1 LTNRLCLR
9 PRHRPTI
16 GFRFIKCVPLPA
28 LIALVL
34 GAGCRVRHA
43 APDHAGEQVLYEAT
57 ISDPRTFNP
66 LLVTDNASGQ
76 ALNGIFEG
84 LVRTNPVTTLPE
96 PGLASSWDLS
106 DGGKTITFH
115 LRHGLKWF
123 DGQPLTARDVL
134 FTLRAI
140 YDPRVPNSVRPIL
153 TIDGQPI
160 KATAPDDYTVVMT
173 MPRPFAPILYSIGF
187 EILPEHVLK
196 PALDTGSFN
205 RTWGIDTP
213 PEKIIGLGQFRM
225 TRYVP
230 AQFVAYQRNPDY
242 WMRDEHDQPLPRLH
256 GEMLLIVQ
264 DQNASYLKFLSGQTD
279 VYSPRPEEVL
289 DLRSKTAALGITMA
303 DTGIDTGELFFSFNR
318 NPRHYVRDG
327 KTDPKLGWFTDPA
340 FLRAIA
346 HSIDKRA
353 MVNLCFHGF
362 GAPATAEI
370 SPANKIFHDPNLKDY
385 GYDPKLAAQL
395 LESAGYHLAKPGVR
409 VDPHG
414 VPLEFNLMTNTGVA
428 TRDQMCAIFKQDLAD
443 LGIRV
448 NYRPLEFTTLVEKID
463 SSFDWD
469 CILIGFT
476 GGIEPNNGANFYRSS
491 GNLHMWNPGQKTPA
505 TAWEAEIDRLL
516 DEGSAEMDTKKR
528 APYYWRIQEIFHE
541 QLPIIETVRQMTF
554 SAYKNQLE
562 NYNPTVW
569 GLYKPEWMQFR
580 AD

>member
-1 LTNRLCLR
+1 MSRR
-9 PRHRPTI
+9 TI
-16 GFRFIKCVPLPA
+16 LLPA
-28 LIALVL
+28 LIALAL
-34 GAGCRVRHA
+34 GAGCRVRRT
-43 APDHAGEQVLYEAT
+43 APDHAKEQVLYEAT

-115 LRHGLKWF
+115 LRRDVKWF
-123 DGQPLTARDVL
+123 DGQPLTARDVI

-140 YDPRVPNSVRPIL
+140 YDPRVPNSLRPIL

-187 EILPEHVLK
+187 EILPEHLLK
-196 PALDTGSFN
+196 AALDSGSFN

-213 PEKIIGLGQFRM
+213 PGKIVGDGQFRM

-242 WMRDEHDQPLPRLH
+242 WMRDEHGAPLPRLH

-279 VYSPRPEEVL
+279 VYAPRPEEVL
-289 DLRSKTAALGITMA
+289 DLRSKAASLSVTTA

-318 NPRHYVRDG
+318 NPRHYMHGG

-346 HSIDKRA
+346 HSVDKHA
-353 MVNLCFHGF
+353 MINLCFHGL
-362 GAPATAEI
+362 GAPAVAGI

-385 GYDPKLAAQL
+385 DYDPRLAAQL
-395 LESAGYHLAKPGVR
+395 LESAGYHLVKPAVR

-428 TRDQMCAIFKQDLAD
+428 VRDQMCAIFKQDLAN

-448 NYRPLEFTTLVEKID
+448 NYRPLEFTTLVEKLD
-463 SSFDWD
+463 STFDWD

-491 GNLHMWNPGQKTPA
+491 GNLHIWNPAQKAPA
-505 TAWEAEIDRLL
+505 TPWEAEIDRLL

-528 APYYWRIQEIFHE
+528 APYYWQIQEILHE

-562 NYNPTVW
+562 NYDPTVW
-569 GLYKPEWMQFR
+569 GLYKPEWIRFR

>member
-1 LTNRLCLR
+1 MSLRRL
-9 PRHRPTI
+9 
-16 GFRFIKCVPLPA
+16 LPA
-28 LIALVL
+28 LIALAL
-34 GAGCRVRHA
+34 GAGCKVNRP
-43 APDHAGEQVLYEAT
+43 APDHAKEQVLNEAT

-66 LLVTDNASGQ
+66 LLVTDSASGQ

-84 LVRTNPVTTLPE
+84 LVRINPVTTLPE

-115 LRHGLKWF
+115 LRHGVKWF

-140 YDPRVPNSVRPIL
+140 YDPKVPNSTRPIL

-160 KATAPDDYTVVMT
+160 KASAPDDYTVAMT

-196 PALDTGSFN
+196 EALDSGSFN

-213 PEKIIGLGQFRM
+213 PEKIIGAGQFRM

-230 AQFVAYQRNPDY
+230 AQFLAFQRNPDY
-242 WMRDEHDQPLPRLH
+242 WMHDKAGALLPRLH
-256 GEMLLIVQ
+256 GQMLLIVQ
-264 DQNASYLKFLSGQTD
+264 DQNAAYLKFLSGGTD
-279 VYSPRPEEVL
+279 AYTPRPEEVL
-289 DLRSKTAALGITMA
+289 DLKTKATSLGITIA

-318 NPRHYVRDG
+318 NPHHYVRDG
-327 KTDPKLGWFTDPA
+327 KPDPKLAWFTDPA

-353 MVNLCFHGF
+353 MVDLCFHGL
-362 GAPATAEI
+362 GEPAVAGI
-370 SPANKIFHDPNLKDY
+370 SPANKIFHNPNLKDY
-385 GYDPKLAAQL
+385 DYDPALAAQM
-395 LESAGYHLAKPGVR
+395 LESAGYHLIKPGVR
-409 VDPHG
+409 ADPHG

-428 TRDQMCAIFKQDLAD
+428 VRDQMCAIFKQDLAG

-448 NYRPLEFTTLVEKID
+448 DYRPLEFTTLVEKLD
-463 SSFDWD
+463 STFDWD
-469 CILIGFT
+469 CVLIGFT

-491 GNLHMWNPGQKTPA
+491 GNLHIWNPGQKTPA
-505 TAWEAEIDRLL
+505 TPWEAEIDRLL

-528 APYYWRIQEIFHE
+528 APYYWRIQEILHD

-562 NYNPTVW
+562 NYKPTVW
-569 GLYKPEWMQFR
+569 GLDQPELIQFR
-580 AD
+580 AE